1 LLFQRR
7 SADVVSFVGMLT
19 VYRWAMPLTARERW
33 RISQVLVLPPF
44 QRRGH
49 GACLLRAAY
58 HAASA
63 WSTAKVD
70 DITVEEPS
78 PEFTQMRDSV
88 DLEML
93 IEAGVLPMSETLEV
107 QPTRWRA
114 PGEPRTLVDG
124 EAVRAT
130 CAAVRE
136 RFRLC
141 DVQTRRLIRAARYLN
156 GDANRAPESG
166 GEPDVANPR
175 TLSLR
180 ERWCAAR
187 HWRVYGEPLA
197 RMQQRQASASILRAY
212 ESEAA
217 SGVERVIAEWG
228 MEAEAFEKLRTS
240 FNRAMKLK
248 NK

>member
-1 LLFQRR
+1 
-7 SADVVSFVGMLT
+7 
-19 VYRWAMPLTARERW
+19 MPLSTW
-33 RISQVLVLPPF
+33 
-44 QRRGH
+44 
-49 GACLLRAAY
+49 AA
-58 HAASA
+58 AP
-63 WSTAKVD
+63 VD

-78 PEFTQMRDSV
+78 PEFTQMRDAV

-93 IEAGVLPMSETLEV
+93 VEAGVLPMREEPLEV
-107 QPTRWRA
+107 QPTRWRV
-114 PGEPRTLVDG
+114 PGEPRTLVDSERG
-124 EAVRAT
+124 GAT
-130 CAAVRE
+130 CRAARE

-141 DVQTRRLIRAARYLN
+141 EVQTRRLIRAARYLN

-197 RMQQRQASASILRAY
+197 RMQRMQARASILRAH

-217 SGVERVIAEWG
+217 AGVERVIGEWG
-228 MEAEAFEKLRTS
+228 EEAEAFEKLTRDV
-240 FNRAMKLK
+240 
-248 NK
+248 